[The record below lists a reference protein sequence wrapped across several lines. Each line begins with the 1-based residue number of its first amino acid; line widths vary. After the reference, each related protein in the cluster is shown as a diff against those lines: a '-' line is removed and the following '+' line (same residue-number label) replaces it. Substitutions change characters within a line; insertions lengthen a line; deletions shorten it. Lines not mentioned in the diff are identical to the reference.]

1 MRGTRTFHCQESAG
15 YVRLVSW
22 AISSVGERFPH
33 TEEVTGSI
41 PVSPTISPSF
51 TGRRRSS
58 LRSFPTRSAVKPPGL
73 WRAPLVATN
82 HVGRWLVVLWL
93 GLLTACGTPSA
104 PRLDPTLPPSASDLE
119 LLGAAHLCDAK
130 ETIVTRWQGIRY
142 QHVPWGS
149 GEQLQRLMQSSQ
161 PDHDRFYFFNDEQR
175 LVGAVFRYNRGL
187 PLKPYPML
195 RQTLSELIPSST
207 FYIDP
212 TQLLSKKG
220 AQSAVLYR
228 TGDYTSTTQYLVLET
243 GDDPTLLVASL
254 AIDPYEQLLS
264 SYREAF
270 LPGLNR
276 SQSATPAESAP
287 SPDADLG
294 DDFLGLQQF
303 ARGEA
308 ALFGSCGTAQPA
320 IAVEAYR
327 QAIQHGLKNE
337 ARLAEAH
344 HRLGLALRDQGQ
356 PADAQRELEQA
367 LALRPNA
374 PAIINNLGRI
384 LADQHKQSRA
394 IELFERAIILR
405 PNYAEARF
413 NLAQSLERIDTR
425 RAIEEY
431 ETYIAL
437 VEGSPREAKRIR
449 AVQERVKRLRG
460 D

>member
-33 TEEVTGSI
+33 TEEATGSI

-58 LRSFPTRSAVKPPGL
+58 LRSFPTRSAVKPPGP

-82 HVGRWLVVLWL
+82 HVGQWLVVLWL

-104 PRLDPTLPPSASDLE
+104 PPRDPTLPPSASDLA
-119 LLGAAHLCDAK
+119 LLGAAHLCDAQ
-130 ETIVTRWQGIRY
+130 ETIVKSWQGIRY
-142 QHVPWGS
+142 QHVPWGA

-161 PDHDRFYFFNDEQR
+161 PDHDAFYFFNDEQR

-212 TQLLSKKG
+212 TQLLSKEG

-228 TGDYTSTTQYLVLET
+228 TGDHTSTTQYLVLESE
-243 GDDPTLLVASL
+243 DDPTLLVASF
-254 AIDPYEQLLS
+254 AIDPYEQILS
-264 SYREAF
+264 SYHETF

-287 SPDADLG
+287 SPDADPSN
-294 DDFLGLQQF
+294 DFLGRQQF

-320 IAVEAYR
+320 IAVDAYR
-327 QAIQHGLKNE
+327 QSIQHGLKDE

-344 HRLGLALRDQGQ
+344 HRLGLALRDEGQ

-374 PAIINNLGRI
+374 PAIINNLGRV
-384 LADQHKQSRA
+384 LAEQHQQARA
-394 IELFERAIILR
+394 IALFERAIILR

-413 NLAQSLERIDTR
+413 NLAKNLERTDTR

-431 ETYIAL
+431 ETYLAL
-437 VEGSPREAKRIR
+437 VEGIPREAKRIR
-449 AVQERVKRLRG
+449 FVQERVKRLRG